1 MFRRS
6 AAVVALVGAVAF
18 IYGEAVTAYFFED
31 DFQWLVTR
39 WAFHPSHL
47 LAFGALSHFY
57 RPVIDLYFW
66 IASPL
71 FDGSPVA
78 FHVASIALHAVN
90 GGLVYLVASAVGL
103 RPAFAWLAA
112 LLFVVQ
118 PAYVDAVAWVGAIA
132 EAIGACF
139 GSIAI
144 LGLLRFR
151 ATGRRAWQALGAVS
165 FALALLTHESSVV
178 FLPLLVLADWTA
190 ARFVWR
196 PRDILSTYAPFVLLA
211 AAYLFVDLTINS
223 RHYLIA
229 EGQYRV
235 GVHMIRNVF
244 EYTASLYVGE
254 RTLLAHAVVAA
265 VMTAVA
271 LRGSAIARF
280 SLAWMI
286 IAMLP
291 FLPFTFANVSRYAY
305 LPAVGL
311 AMLAAEG
318 LAALDRRLG
327 RRAATWWRLIV
338 PALAAVVAVRFAI
351 FASKGVE
358 DFVERAETYRTFLSE
373 LRRARPVIG
382 DGGTVTVDA
391 VTERRMAHR
400 YLEAAVQ
407 WEYKNPTIRVV
418 VDPEQ

>member
-1 MFRRS
+1 
-6 AAVVALVGAVAF
+6 
-18 IYGEAVTAYFFED
+18 
-31 DFQWLVTR
+31 
-39 WAFHPSHL
+39 
-47 LAFGALSHFY
+47 
-57 RPVIDLYFW
+57 
-66 IASPL
+66 
-71 FDGSPVA
+71 
-78 FHVASIALHAVN
+78 
-90 GGLVYLVASAVGL
+90 
-103 RPAFAWLAA
+103 
-112 LLFVVQ
+112 
-118 PAYVDAVAWVGAIA
+118 VDAVAWVGAIA

-151 ATGRRAWQALGAVS
+151 ATGRRAWHVLGAVS
-165 FALALLTHESSVV
+165 FGLALLTHESSVV

-196 PRDILSTYAPFVLLA
+196 PRDILITYAPFVVLA

-223 RHYLIA
+223 RHYLIS

-254 RTLLAHAVVAA
+254 RTLFAHVLVAA
-265 VMTAVA
+265 VMAAVA
-271 LRGSAIARF
+271 LRGTAIARF

-311 AMLAAEG
+311 AMLVAEG
-318 LAALDRRLG
+318 LAALDRRLS
-327 RRAATWWRLIV
+327 RRAVPFRRLIV
-338 PALAAVVAVRFAI
+338 PALAAVIAVRFAI

-358 DFVERAETYRTFLSE
+358 DFVERAETYRTFLTE
-373 LRRARPVIG
+373 LRRARPTIG

-391 VTERRMAHR
+391 ATERRMAHR

-407 WEYKNPTIRVV
+407 WEYKNPTLRVV
-418 VDPEQ
+418 VDPER